1 MNLSELPDAI
11 RATGLTTE
19 AAINAQE
26 EEIGRK
32 LKLLEDTLRSLAK
45 FRPDAARVA
54 RVKFLARINAHLD
67 QASRDVM
74 AQLEVHARGGRS
86 GGSLPTPS
94 VDRARMLVGA
104 VQAQG
109 GSMSAEAAVEAVYR
123 QVWSDHEALL
133 DRLAESSAQDAMCLR
148 LLTNGG
154 IVEVLDRTAIPLF
167 ALVDQT
173 LKEEQAKLDRRFG
186 PRRR

>member
-74 AQLEVHARGGRS
+74 
-86 GGSLPTPS
+86 

-148 LLTNGG
+148 LLTNGR